1 MTSMCKRSV
10 VFLALI
16 AALVLGAC
24 SFDTPSEPPAG
35 DQTPEAGATADH
47 VTITFG
53 AISFMRQVYKPLI
66 QAFNADHPGIT
77 VQFVSLDEAYQSSG
91 DYSAQT
97 RQIVSMADTAEAPAS
112 EEQFNL
118 GLLYDL
124 KPLMNADPSFNS
136 DDFYPNALSSATAGN
151 GAIYKLPQTLEIPL
165 LFYNSDLWAAHGLA
179 APKPGWTWRDVEA
192 AAQQIAQKQGNT
204 IALYGL
210 ADDDAYIAVLLDELK
225 QAGLDLAATPPANA
239 QADRPEV
246 VAALERVGNL
256 FQSGAFFFP
265 PTGADFRDAVAQLV
279 IDQKVVM
286 WSSRAAGDIA
296 NIQKRSGGPAPSFA
310 LGVAPYPPLPGGTR
324 DFSNGYVISSGT
336 QHPHEAW
343 AWLSFLSKQLI
354 ANQGSKGGS
363 SDSANV
369 LPARKSLVEQS
380 GYWSRLDDQ
389 TKAAVQAALDQ
400 PAPPASTLDVLSA
413 YRPLLQAI
421 QDIVGGKPAAQAASE
436 AQAAIT
442 AQVAEAQLAPTDVA
456 NLAPV
461 VVATPLPNVAP
472 PGATTITFGMPLGK
486 TGQLVDRLIQ
496 QFNQAN
502 PTIFV
507 QIKDL
512 LNAKGLMSVP
522 DAAAQ
527 TDCFAMPIPPA
538 ASELTATL
546 DLQPLIDADS
556 TFPLDDYPPV
566 LLRSYQQGA
575 ELHGLPWGLDFRA
588 LIYNKDAFDAA
599 GLAPPSEN
607 WTVDD
612 FLNAAQKLTAGQA
625 DNKQYGFV
633 IPRSTSEAVK
643 FLVHLFGAATARGS
657 GETLA
662 PNLTDPQVVQAA
674 RKVVDLLKNDTP
686 HTRLNDY
693 AALGQQTDYGEL
705 TGQGRAGM
713 WFAWGMY
720 AYGPDPQFTMA
731 MAPPPLGQAVLDPDD
746 VSTSSMYI
754 SAHTDK
760 QQACWDW
767 LKFFSTNTIVG
778 ASNFP
783 ARRSVARSDAFNQ
796 ATPGMAATYDAYIVA
811 LDRGG
816 QLALGGEAP
825 ETAPIDYYWFYRAID
840 RALQGKNL
848 EQELAQT
855 QALTEQYVACVRRGG
870 ERQSCDQQVD
880 PNYGQQ

>member
-1 MTSMCKRSV
+1 MARSLQRNFSFRWAIVQQRWLHSYSDTGIGERSVTSMCKRSV

-53 AISFMRQVYKPLI
+53 AISFMRQVYYPLI
-66 QAFNADHPGIT
+66 HAFNSDHPVIT

-112 EEQFNL
+112 EEPFNL

-265 PTGADFRDAVAQLV
+265 PAGADFRDAVAQLV

-389 TKAAVQAALDQ
+389 TKAAVQAALVH

-472 PGATTITFGMPLGK
+472 PGATTITFGMPL
-486 TGQLVDRLIQ
+486 
-496 QFNQAN
+496 
-502 PTIFV
+502 
-507 QIKDL
+507 
-512 LNAKGLMSVP
+512 
-522 DAAAQ
+522 
-527 TDCFAMPIPPA
+527 
-538 ASELTATL
+538 
-546 DLQPLIDADS
+546 
-556 TFPLDDYPPV
+556 
-566 LLRSYQQGA
+566 
-575 ELHGLPWGLDFRA
+575 GLDFRA

-731 MAPPPLGQAVLDPDD
+731 MAPSPLGQAVLDPDD

-754 SAHTDK
+754 SARTDK

-848 EQELAQT
+848 EQELAQA
-855 QALTEQYVACVRRGG
+855 QALTEQYVACVRTGG
-870 ERQSCDQQVD
+870 ARQSCDQQVD

>member
-1 MTSMCKRSV
+1 MCKRSV
-10 VFLALI
+10 LFLFLI

-24 SFDTPSEPPAG
+24 GPDTPSEPVAG
-35 DQTPEAGATADH
+35 ESTLEAGATTTADH

-53 AISFMRQVYKPLI
+53 AISFMRQVYEPLI
-66 QAFNADHPGIT
+66 QAFNAEHPGIT
-77 VQFVSLDEAYQSSG
+77 VQFVSLDEAYQNSS
-91 DYSAQT
+91 DYSTQT
-97 RQIVSMADTAEAPAS
+97 RQIVSMADTAEAEAS
-112 EEQFNL
+112 EELFKL

-124 KPLMNADPSFNS
+124 KPLMNADPSFNA
-136 DDFYPNALSSATAGN
+136 DDFYANALNSATAGN
-151 GAIYKLPQTLEIPL
+151 GAIYKLPQMLEIPL
-165 LFYNSDLWAAHGLA
+165 LLYNSDLWTAHGLA

-204 IALYGL
+204 VTLYGL
-210 ADDDAYIAVLLDELK
+210 ADDDIYLAVLLDELK

-239 QADRPEV
+239 QVDRPEV
-246 VAALERVGNL
+246 VAALERMGDL

-265 PTGADFRDAVAQLV
+265 PTGADFRDAVAQLI
-279 IDQKVVM
+279 IDQKVAM
-286 WSSRAAGDIA
+286 WGSRAGGDIA
-296 NIQKRSGGPAPSFA
+296 NIQKRTGGPTPSFA

-324 DFSNGYVISSGT
+324 DFSRGYVISSGT
-336 QHPHEAW
+336 QHPQEAW
-343 AWLSFLSKQLI
+343 AWLSFLSKQSI
-354 ANQGSKGGS
+354 ASQASKGGP

-369 LPARKSLVEQS
+369 LPARKSLAEQS
-380 GYWSRLDDQ
+380 GYWSRLNDQ
-389 TKAAVQAALDQ
+389 TKAAVRAALDQ
-400 PAPPASTLDVLSA
+400 PAPPASAPDVLSA
-413 YRPLLQAI
+413 YQPLLQAL

-436 AQAAIT
+436 AQAAIV
-442 AQVAEAQLAPTDVA
+442 ALVAEAQLTPTAAP

-461 VVATPLPNVAP
+461 VVATPAPNVAP
-472 PGATTITFGMPLGK
+472 PGATTVTFGMPLAK
-486 TGQLVDRLIQ
+486 TGQRLDRLIQ

-512 LNAKGLMSVP
+512 MNANGFMSVP
-522 DAAAQ
+522 DAATQ

-546 DLQPLIDADS
+546 DLQPLIDSDS
-556 TFPLDDYPPV
+556 TFTLDDYPSA
-566 LLRSYQQGA
+566 LLRSYRQGA
-575 ELHGLPWGLDFRA
+575 ELRGLPWGVDFRA

-612 FLNAAQKLTAGQA
+612 FLNAAQKLTTGQN

-643 FLVHLFGAATARGS
+643 FLVHLFGTATVRGS

-662 PNLTDPQVVQAA
+662 PNFTDPQVVQAA

-686 HTRLNDY
+686 HARLNDNP
-693 AALGQQTDYGEL
+693 ALGRQTDYGVL

-720 AYGPDPQFTMA
+720 AYGPQPQFTMA
-731 MAPPPLGQAVLDPDD
+731 MAPPPLGQAMLDLDD

-754 SAHTDK
+754 SARTDK

-783 ARRSVARSDAFNQ
+783 ARRSVAQSEAFNQ
-796 ATPGMAATYDAYIVA
+796 ATPGMASTYTAYIAA
-811 LDRGG
+811 LDRTG
-816 QLALGGEAP
+816 QLAPGGESP
-825 ETAPIDYYWFYRAID
+825 ETPPIDYYWFYRAID
-840 RALQGKNL
+840 RALQGQNL
-848 EQELAQT
+848 EQELAQA
-855 QALTEQYVACVRRGG
+855 QALTEQYVACVRSGG
-870 ERQSCDQQVD
+870 QRQSCDQQVD
-880 PNYGQQ
+880 PNYGQE